1 MVATIVCLSFFY
13 GHAQA
18 QKPPFSPMDVF
29 ELQWVSD
36 PQISPAGDQ
45 IAYLRNRM
53 DIMKDRRVRSIW
65 LMNVDGSGHR
75 KLTSLE
81 GNESSPRWSPDGS
94 RLAFTTAG
102 DNGHGS
108 EIYVFWA
115 ANGQMARLSQLD
127 RSPSGLSWSPD
138 GQWIAFSKL
147 VPASRP
153 TLAKPPKKPKG
164 ATWADPPRVETRVR
178 HERDG
183 SGFIEPGYRHYF
195 MIPADGGAP
204 KQVTHGDFQHTGTP
218 KWSSDGSKLI
228 FSANR
233 HTDWEYDYRNSEVYS
248 LDIADGT
255 ITALT
260 ERNGPDSSPAI
271 SPDGKTIA
279 YLSYED
285 KVQTY
290 QLSELRTMAID
301 GSNKRSV
308 PLDLDRQISAI
319 QWDKDGRGLYFMYD
333 SEGNTKIGHVTTAGK
348 FTTVADNVGGISV
361 ARPYGGGSYSL
372 SDEDLLAHNITT
384 PNYPADL
391 AVSKVGTAT
400 QRLTRLNVSLLDN
413 RELGATEEVWYESSY
428 DGLRIQGWITK
439 PPNYDASRKY
449 PLLVENHG
457 GPISNYGDRFSP
469 EVQLYAT
476 AGFVVFYPNPRGSTS
491 YGEAFGNLLYHNYPG
506 QDYDDVMSGV
516 DALLEQGLVH
526 EDSLFVTGGSA
537 GGIMTA
543 WIVGNTDRFRAAAVI
558 KPVMNWYSKT
568 LVADNWYGYYNYRY
582 PGLPWENPEV
592 YLKFSPISV
601 VGNVTTP
608 TMVMVGTAD
617 LRTPLSEAKQMY
629 HALKWRK
636 VETALVEMP
645 GAYHLIANRP
655 SQLIGKVSNIIA
667 WFDRY
672 RKE

>member
-1 MVATIVCLSFFY
+1 
-13 GHAQA
+13 
-18 QKPPFSPMDVF
+18 MDVF

-36 PQISPAGDQ
+36 PQISPSGDQ

-53 DIMKDRRVRSIW
+53 DVMKDRRVRSIW
-65 LMNVDGSGHR
+65 LMNADGSGHR
-75 KLTSLE
+75 KLTSFD

-94 RLAFTTAG
+94 RLAFTTSDDDG
-102 DNGHGS
+102 NGS
-108 EIYVFWA
+108 EIYVFWTKS
-115 ANGQMARLSQLD
+115 GQLARLSQLD
-127 RSPSGLSWSPD
+127 RSPGGLSWSPN

-147 VPASRP
+147 VPEARP
-153 TLAKPPKKPKG
+153 TLAKAPKKPKG
-164 ATWADPPRVETRVR
+164 AVWADPPRVETRVR

-195 MIPADGGAP
+195 IMPADGGAP
-204 KQVTHGDFQHTGTP
+204 RQVTSGNYQHGGTP
-218 KWSSDGSKLI
+218 VWSADGESLI

-233 HTDWEYDYRNSEVYS
+233 NDDWEYDYRNSEIYS
-248 LDIADGT
+248 VNIMNGKVQ
-255 ITALT
+255 ALT
-260 ERNGPDSSPAI
+260 ERQGPDASPAI

-290 QLSELRTMAID
+290 QLSELRTMGID
-301 GSNKRSV
+301 GSKKRTIA
-308 PLDLDRQISAI
+308 LELDRQVSAI
-319 QWDKDGRGLYFMYD
+319 RWDKDGRGLYFMYD
-333 SEGNTKIGHVTTAGK
+333 SEGNTKIGHVTTGGK
-348 FTTVADNVGGISV
+348 FTLVAENVGGVSV
-361 ARPYGGGSYSL
+361 ARPYGGGSYSV
-372 SDEDLLAHNITT
+372 SDDDVIAHNVTT

-391 AVSKVGTAT
+391 ALSKVSTST
-400 QRLTRLNVSLLDN
+400 RRLTQLNASLLDH
-413 RELGATEEVWYESSY
+413 RELGATEEIWYESSF
-428 DGLRIQGWITK
+428 DGRRIQGWITK
-439 PPNYDASRKY
+439 PPFYDASRKY
-449 PLLVENHG
+449 PLVVENHG

-469 EVQLYAT
+469 EVQLYAS
-476 AGFVVFYPNPRGSTS
+476 AGYVVFYPNPRGSTS
-491 YGEAFGNLLYHNYPG
+491 YGEEFGNLLYHNYPG

-516 DALLEQGLVH
+516 DALVEQGIVS

-582 PGLPWENPEV
+582 PGLPWENPDI
-592 YLKFSPISV
+592 YMKFSPISV

-608 TMVMVGTAD
+608 TLVMVGTSD

-645 GAYHLIANRP
+645 GA
-655 SQLIGKVSNIIA
+655 
-667 WFDRY
+667 
-672 RKE
+672 